1 MYLARPTHKN
11 NLHINEQLNQYQSV
25 CAQPSK
31 TTSTVQWLVVPTQ
44 LSYGRLIKTGAH
56 LVLWFILEEFI
67 LVICDLGN
75 LS

>member
-1 MYLARPTHKN
+1 MN
-11 NLHINEQLNQYQSV
+11 NLINTRV
-25 CAQPSK
+25 CVYAQPSK

-44 LSYGRLIKTGAH
+44 RSLIKTEAH

-67 LVICDLGN
+67 FVICDLGN